1 MTQPGHTCMSR
12 SDAPARWQAI
22 WAGRGWRARL
32 LWPLSQVYGLLSAW
46 RRRRYLN
53 GSLPVATMP
62 VPVIVVGNVVVGG
75 AGKTPTTLAV
85 LEHLKNAGWRP
96 GVVSRGHGRQG
107 HAVLEVRPDT
117 TATDGG
123 DEPVLIRRKAEV
135 PVFVGRRRA
144 DAARALLA
152 AHPQVNVLVCDDGLQ
167 HLALGRDVS
176 IAVFDDRGLGNGWLL
191 PAGLLREPWPPAA
204 GDPFAPQLVLRQ
216 GRHDGPHA
224 DIPMPPATQ
233 GFSATRRL
241 ADQAV
246 DARGARRD
254 LRAFAGETLVAVAGI
269 ARPEVFF
276 QMLREQGL
284 ELSQTVAL
292 PDHADAK
299 AFAAL
304 PRSASAT
311 VLCTEKD
318 AVKLFNVV
326 ARWPASQRP
335 AVWSIPLDLRIEPAF
350 FEALDRRLAACGRSG
365 RLSSADGHETA

>member
-1 MTQPGHTCMSR
+1 MSS

-32 LWPLSQVYGLLSAW
+32 LWPLSKVYGLLSAL
-46 RRRRYLN
+46 RKRRYLN
-53 GSLPVATMP
+53 GSLRVATMP

-85 LEHLKNAGWRP
+85 LEHLKNKGWRP

-107 HAVLEVRPDT
+107 HAVLELHPDT
-117 TATDGG
+117 AATDGG
-123 DEPVLIRRKAEV
+123 DEPLLIRRKAEV
-135 PVFVGRRRA
+135 PVFVGARRA

-152 AHPQVNVLVCDDGLQ
+152 AHPAVDVLVCDDGLQ

-204 GDPFAPQLVLRQ
+204 GDPYAPQLALCQ
-216 GRHDGPHA
+216 GREDGPPA
-224 DIPMPPATQ
+224 DVPIPPAAQ
-233 GFSATRRL
+233 AFHATRRL
-241 ADQAV
+241 ADRAS
-246 DARGARRD
+246 DAHGTHRD
-254 LRAFAGETLVAVAGI
+254 LRSFAAEAPVAVAGI

-276 QMLREQGL
+276 QMLRERGL
-284 ELSQTVAL
+284 ELSQTVPLA
-292 PDHADAK
+292 DHADAS

-304 PRSASAT
+304 PRSSSAT

-318 AVKLFNVV
+318 AVKLFDLVT
-326 ARWPASQRP
+326 RWPENERP
-335 AVWSIPLDLRIEPAF
+335 AVWSVPLELRIEPAF
-350 FEALDRRLAACGRSG
+350 FEALDRRLAASRRGA
-365 RLSSADGHETA
+365 RLSSPDGHETA